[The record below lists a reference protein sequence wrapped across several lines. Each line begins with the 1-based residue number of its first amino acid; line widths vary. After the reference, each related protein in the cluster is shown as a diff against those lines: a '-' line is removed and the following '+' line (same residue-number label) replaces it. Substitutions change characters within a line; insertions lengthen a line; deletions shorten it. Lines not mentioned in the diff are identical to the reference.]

1 MPAPYDQGVEVLL
14 ATLLGLAIGAGVG
27 PVVAWLRRIAQVEL
41 AAAEPEAPSVSPQL
55 AATIDL
61 LRAAALVAGPYDE
74 VLHSNPQ
81 ARAIGLARG
90 NRVTPDEL
98 LELVRGARR
107 QGQAIATTLTLR
119 REPGT
124 PTLELALRLSA
135 MDGGIVLVIA
145 DDRSAEV
152 RTDEIKRDF
161 VANVSHELKTPVGAL
176 HVLAEAVE
184 QAADDEQAVR
194 RFAGKMITESER
206 LSELVQQIIALSRL
220 QSIDPLLQPVLVE
233 VDDVAAAAMDQ
244 CRNLAD
250 SRSITLTSSGTSGL
264 RVLGDQEQLISALV
278 NLITNGINYSDP
290 GGRVSLTRREVSDGP
305 DRFVEISVADNG
317 IGIRRDDMERIFER
331 FYRVD
336 YDRSRASGG
345 TGLGLSI
352 VKHTMGAHGGTVN
365 VWSKVGQGSTFT
377 LRLPAH
383 DAADIPEGGM
393 S

>member
-1 MPAPYDQGVEVLL
+1 MVEVLL
-14 ATLLGLAIGAGVG
+14 ATLLGLAIGLAVG
-27 PVVAWLRRIAQVEL
+27 PTVGWLRHKTRADEPG
-41 AAAEPEAPSVSPQL
+41 EPEPPTVSPQL
-55 AATIDL
+55 AATVDL

-90 NRVTPDEL
+90 NRVTPHEL

-107 QGQAIATTLTLR
+107 QGQVVATVLSLR
-119 REPGT
+119 RGPGT
-124 PTLELALRLSA
+124 PTIELALRISA
-135 MDGGIVLVIA
+135 MEGGIVLVIA

-194 RFAGKMITESER
+194 RFAGKMIAESNR
-206 LSELVQQIIALSRL
+206 LGELIQQIIALSRL
-220 QSIDPLLQPVLVE
+220 QSTDPLLQPVVVA
-233 VDDVAAAAMDQ
+233 VDDVVGEAVAQ
-244 CRNLAD
+244 CRNLAEQK
-250 SRSITLTSSGTSGL
+250 SITLTSSGTSGL
-264 RVLGDQEQLISALV
+264 EVIGDQDQLVSALV
-278 NLITNGINYSDP
+278 NLITNGINYSDA
-290 GGRVSLTRREVSDGP
+290 GGRVTVTSRSASDGP
-305 DRFVEISVADNG
+305 DRFVELSVADNG
-317 IGIRRDDMERIFER
+317 IGMRDDELERIFER

-352 VKHTMGAHGGTVN
+352 VKHILGAHGGTVN
-365 VWSKVGQGSTFT
+365 VWSKLGQGSTFT

-383 DAADIPEGGM
+383 EEADLPEEAM
-393 S
+393 P